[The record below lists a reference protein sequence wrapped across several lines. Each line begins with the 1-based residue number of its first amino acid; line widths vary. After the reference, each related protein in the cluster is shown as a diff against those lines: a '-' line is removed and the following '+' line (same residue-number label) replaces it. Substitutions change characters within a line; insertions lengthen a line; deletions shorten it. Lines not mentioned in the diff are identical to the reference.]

1 MSHVF
6 TWRLWLFKCCW
17 VMGPSASSFFFLIVV
32 SHLGLLPPRAK
43 MSVCKRNREKNAF
56 DFLFYFYE
64 RFHCVICSCAVCQ
77 LFQFPP
83 LKSVCAWGVNLY
95 KGEDGHVLV
104 DTLGWLC
111 IRPSLLGAVR
121 RLGCHYSLLGLMVLA
136 PLGAKDGELDMVT
149 YF

>member
-1 MSHVF
+1 M
-6 TWRLWLFKCCW
+6 
-17 VMGPSASSFFFLIVV
+17 
-32 SHLGLLPPRAK
+32 
-43 MSVCKRNREKNAF
+43 
-56 DFLFYFYE
+56 
-64 RFHCVICSCAVCQ
+64 
-77 LFQFPP
+77 
-83 LKSVCAWGVNLY
+83 NLY

>member
-1 MSHVF
+1 MRGS
-6 TWRLWLFKCCW
+6 T
-17 VMGPSASSFFFLIVV
+17 
-32 SHLGLLPPRAK
+32 
-43 MSVCKRNREKNAF
+43 
-56 DFLFYFYE
+56 
-64 RFHCVICSCAVCQ
+64 VICSCAVCQ

-83 LKSVCAWGVNLY
+83 LKSVCAGGVNLY

-111 IRPSLLGAVR
+111 IRPSLLSAVR

-149 YF
+149 YFNAFNHRPVNQMTVVAVAFVALTHHQREARDV